1 MRLRGCN
8 ITPKQKWR
16 TRMKKNFIKTVIL
29 LPIVLS
35 FFCVAQGAMLSEKI
49 PYYGEKFYEELHGGA
64 QDNGLLIR
72 LKAVLKGYHM
82 TRKGQLDEI
91 GASCTGNCYIHT
103 SIGYR
108 GARYFLLSDFYL
120 IKMPNGYGVHDV
132 YCHRDVTPEDFK
144 RGNGAGPNRLP
155 DDTVVNVEHTW
166 PQSKFTGRHPID
178 TQKSDL
184 HHLFPTNSKTNS
196 IRGNNPFGEVE
207 RDLQDL
213 DCKNVRTG
221 YASGGRE
228 EIFEPPQEH
237 KGNVARALFY
247 FATRYDM
254 QIDSQQEVFLK
265 KWHKEDPVDETE
277 QIRNQRIFELQ
288 NVRNPFIDYPDLV
301 DKVEN
306 F

>member
-1 MRLRGCN
+1 
-8 ITPKQKWR
+8 
-16 TRMKKNFIKTVIL
+16 MKKNFIKTVIL

-35 FFCVAQGAMLSEKI
+35 FSCIAHGAMFSEQI
-49 PYYGEKFYEELHGGA
+49 PYYGKEFFSELGA
-64 QDNGLLIR
+64 GANDKSLLMR
-72 LKAVLKGYHM
+72 LKVILKSYH
-82 TRKGQLDEI
+82 TVRKGQLDEI
-91 GASCTGNCYIHT
+91 GAGCAGGDCYVHT
-103 SIGYR
+103 PIGYK
-108 GARYFLLSDFYL
+108 GARFFLLSDFYL

-132 YCHRDVTPEDFK
+132 YCDRDVRPEDFK
-144 RGNGAGPNRLP
+144 GRHGAGPNQLP

-166 PQSKFTGRHPID
+166 PQSKFTGRYSAEM
-178 TQKSDL
+178 QKSDL

-207 RDLQDL
+207 RDLQEL
-213 DCKNVRTG
+213 DCRNVRTG
-221 YASGGRE
+221 IAAGGHE

-254 QIDSQQEVFLK
+254 QISSQEEMFLR

-277 QIRNQRIFELQ
+277 QIRNQRIFEAQ
-288 NVRNPFIDYPDLV
+288 NDRNPFIDYPELV
-301 DKVEN
+301 DKVDN